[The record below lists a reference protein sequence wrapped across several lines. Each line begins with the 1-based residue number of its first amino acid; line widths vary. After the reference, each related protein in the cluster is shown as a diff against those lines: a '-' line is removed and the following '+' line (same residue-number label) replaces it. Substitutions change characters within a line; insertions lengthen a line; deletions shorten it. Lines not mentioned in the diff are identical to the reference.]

1 MAPTQPRAIEDF
13 REYLLLLARLQLSPA
28 AAARVDLSGVV
39 QQTLWEASRA
49 PRPAGEGRE
58 LLAWLRRLLAN
69 NLRDE
74 IRKAKAARR
83 DFRRDVP
90 LERAL
95 DTSSAQVAAWLAGQH
110 SSPSQQVAR
119 AEELN
124 RLAHALA
131 ALPDDQ
137 RLAVELHHLRGLPL
151 ADVAAQLCRTKEA
164 TASLLYRALKK
175 LRTHLAPQGD
185 EKRT

>member
-1 MAPTQPRAIEDF
+1 MPPIKRRSIEDF
-13 REYLLLLARLQLSPA
+13 RDYLRLLARRQLSPA

-49 PRPAGEGRE
+49 PQPAGEGND

-74 IRKAKAARR
+74 IRKATAARR
-83 DFRRDVP
+83 DFRREVP

-95 DTSSAQVAAWLAGQH
+95 DASSAQVAAWLTSQQ
-110 SSPSQQVAR
+110 SSPSQQAAR

-131 ALPDDQ
+131 ALPDD
-137 RLAVELHHLRGLPL
+137 
-151 ADVAAQLCRTKEA
+151 
-164 TASLLYRALKK
+164 
-175 LRTHLAPQGD
+175 
-185 EKRT
+185 

>member
-1 MAPTQPRAIEDF
+1 MLPIQPRPLEEF
-13 REYLLLLARLQLSPA
+13 RDYLMLLARLQLSPA

-39 QQTLWEASRA
+39 QQTLWEATRA
-49 PRPAGEGRE
+49 PRPAGEGRD
-58 LLAWLRRLLAN
+58 LVAWLRRLLAN

-74 IRKAKAARR
+74 IRKATAARR
-83 DFRRDVP
+83 DFRREVSLDQ
-90 LERAL
+90 AL
-95 DTSSAQVAAWLAGQH
+95 DASSAHLAVWLGSQQ
-110 SSPSQQVAR
+110 SSPSQQAAR

-151 ADVAAQLCRTKEA
+151 ADVSAQMSRTKEA

-175 LRTHLAPQGD
+175 LRAGLAPKA
-185 EKRT
+185 EENSA

>member
-1 MAPTQPRAIEDF
+1 MSPVQTGAFEDF
-13 REYLLLLARLQLSPA
+13 RDYLLLLARLQLSPG

-49 PRPAGEGRE
+49 PQPAGEGRD
-58 LLAWLRRLLAN
+58 LLVWLRRLLAN

-74 IRKAKAARR
+74 IRKATAARR

-95 DTSSAQVAAWLAGQH
+95 DASSAQVAAWLAGQQ
-110 SSPSQQVAR
+110 SSPSQQAAR

-124 RLAHALA
+124 RLAQALA

-151 ADVAAQLCRTKEA
+151 ADVAAQLSRTKEA

-175 LRTHLAPQGD
+175 LRARLAPDSDGNS
-185 EKRT
+185 T

>member
-1 MAPTQPRAIEDF
+1 MPPIQPRPIEDF
-13 REYLLLLARLQLSPA
+13 RDYLLLLARLQLSPA

-49 PRPAGEGRE
+49 PRPVGEARD

-74 IRKAKAARR
+74 IRKATAARR
-83 DFRRDVP
+83 DFRREVP

-95 DTSSAQVAAWLAGQH
+95 DASSAHVAAWLAGQQ
-110 SSPSQQVAR
+110 SSPSEQAVR
-119 AEELN
+119 AEALN

-151 ADVAAQLCRTKEA
+151 ADVATQLSRTKEA
-164 TASLLYRALKK
+164 TASLLYRALRK
-175 LRTHLAPQGD
+175 LRTKLAPA
-185 EKRT
+185 ENEHRT